1 MTQEVFQQ
9 AGIIA
14 MLLAA
19 VVATGSQRLAR
30 SESKPAAPVVFYA
43 SQSGRSTLDQGEGG
57 GNPFAS
63 ALIELLER
71 PSLTYAEFRTG
82 LIALTKEK
90 SRGFQEPDAS
100 TSVDS
105 TQWRVKPI
113 SASAKRVA
121 LVFVYSD
128 YGNAGVTSL
137 PGAKRDLFRV
147 ATALKSAGFDVQTAI
162 DPAQNDLRTALDALS
177 RRSQNAEVAI
187 IYLTGHGFE
196 RHGQVYLMPNDY
208 PFEEVSKRLPEIAV
222 HVPSLVGYLKARS
235 ANLVLF
241 GGCRTRV

>member
-1 MTQEVFQQ
+1 MTQEVLS
-9 AGIIA
+9 GVTV

-19 VVATGSQRLAR
+19 AFATGSQRLAR
-30 SESKPAAPVVFYA
+30 VEPRPAAPVVFYT

-71 PSLTYAEFRTG
+71 PSLTYAEFRTD

-121 LVFVYSD
+121 LVFV
-128 YGNAGVTSL
+128 
-137 PGAKRDLFRV
+137 RRV
-147 ATALKSAGFDVQTAI
+147 RQADFVVG
-162 DPAQNDLRTALDALS
+162 DAVES
-177 RRSQNAEVAI
+177 R
-187 IYLTGHGFE
+187 L
-196 RHGQVYLMPNDY
+196 
-208 PFEEVSKRLPEIAV
+208 
-222 HVPSLVGYLKARS
+222 
-235 ANLVLF
+235 
-241 GGCRTRV
+241 